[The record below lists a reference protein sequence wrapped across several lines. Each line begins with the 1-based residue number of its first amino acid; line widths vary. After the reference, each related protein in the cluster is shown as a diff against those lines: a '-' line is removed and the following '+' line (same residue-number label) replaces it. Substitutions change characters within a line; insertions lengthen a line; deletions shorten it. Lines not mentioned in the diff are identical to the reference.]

1 MPAMHARQQPQA
13 PVRLPAADVRSLV
26 SHQLGPTGQQRLLFV
41 AGRGA
46 LLLLQARCQTN
57 SSSVS
62 PLTTQAL
69 WVQVHSLI
77 FKQAVRLMLAPAGK
91 VLNYAGVS
99 QLTPA
104 EISARA
110 AKILRFIDLG
120 GHERYMKTALYG
132 MTCMVRW
139 CLGQPGAAKA
149 SMCAAFR
156 PI

>member
-1 MPAMHARQQPQA
+1 M
-13 PVRLPAADVRSLV
+13 LV
-26 SHQLGPTGQQRLLFV
+26 
-41 AGRGA
+41 
-46 LLLLQARCQTN
+46 
-57 SSSVS
+57 
-62 PLTTQAL
+62 
-69 WVQVHSLI
+69 
-77 FKQAVRLMLAPAGK
+77 PAGK

-139 CLGQPGAAKA
+139 SPGQPRPG
-149 SMCAAFR
+149 SGVQAFLLLTT
-156 PI
+156 PDEHQ

>member
-1 MPAMHARQQPQA
+1 M
-13 PVRLPAADVRSLV
+13 LV
-26 SHQLGPTGQQRLLFV
+26 
-41 AGRGA
+41 
-46 LLLLQARCQTN
+46 
-57 SSSVS
+57 
-62 PLTTQAL
+62 
-69 WVQVHSLI
+69 
-77 FKQAVRLMLAPAGK
+77 PAGK

-139 CLGQPGAAKA
+139 QADSQGLSPECKHWLCPPPQIRSNDCFSTSCRLPTLGGTVFTVPCSCLATAWHAFVMCRSCASLNSNPARGA
-149 SMCAAFR
+149 
-156 PI
+156 

>member
-1 MPAMHARQQPQA
+1 M
-13 PVRLPAADVRSLV
+13 LV
-26 SHQLGPTGQQRLLFV
+26 
-41 AGRGA
+41 
-46 LLLLQARCQTN
+46 
-57 SSSVS
+57 
-62 PLTTQAL
+62 
-69 WVQVHSLI
+69 
-77 FKQAVRLMLAPAGK
+77 PAGK

-139 CLGQPGAAKA
+139 FPGQPGAAKA

-156 PI
+156 PIRAPTTVSAHLQIAIGCTASTMEAMPPLLGSSIPCSCPASACDATQPVAHVPAPDSNPARGA

>member
-1 MPAMHARQQPQA
+1 M
-13 PVRLPAADVRSLV
+13 
-26 SHQLGPTGQQRLLFV
+26 LL
-41 AGRGA
+41 
-46 LLLLQARCQTN
+46 
-57 SSSVS
+57 
-62 PLTTQAL
+62 
-69 WVQVHSLI
+69 
-77 FKQAVRLMLAPAGK
+77 PAGK

-139 CLGQPGAAKA
+139 FPGRPRAAKA
-149 SMCAAFR
+149 SCVLLSIPYEHPQLLQRM
-156 PI
+156 

>member
-1 MPAMHARQQPQA
+1 MPQA
-13 PVRLPAADVRSLV
+13 GSCEIRLQLVSGPSSPISWAHSSQLQLSFVTGRGLVAALLRARCRNKRKCVPADHSIPVDTITSPHLEPVRPMLV
-26 SHQLGPTGQQRLLFV
+26 PT
-41 AGRGA
+41 
-46 LLLLQARCQTN
+46 
-57 SSSVS
+57 
-62 PLTTQAL
+62 
-69 WVQVHSLI
+69 
-77 FKQAVRLMLAPAGK
+77 GK

-139 CLGQPGAAKA
+139 FSGQPGAAKA
-149 SMCAAFR
+149 RMCASSC

>member
-1 MPAMHARQQPQA
+1 M
-13 PVRLPAADVRSLV
+13 VV
-26 SHQLGPTGQQRLLFV
+26 
-41 AGRGA
+41 
-46 LLLLQARCQTN
+46 
-57 SSSVS
+57 
-62 PLTTQAL
+62 
-69 WVQVHSLI
+69 
-77 FKQAVRLMLAPAGK
+77 PAGK

-139 CLGQPGAAKA
+139 FRDSQGLLRPAGVLLSAAYE
-149 SMCAAFR
+149 
-156 PI
+156 